1 MQLVNS
7 TNGVLL
13 ADNIEL
19 ATSFKKRLKGL
30 IGRPSLNHGE
40 AFILLPC
47 NSIHTFFMNFSIDV
61 LFVDKDAVVLQ
72 ALENMRPF
80 RFSPIISRSYMV
92 VELPAGCLA
101 ATDTGTGHRVEI
113 IVKEA
118 VS

>member
-7 TNGVLL
+7 TNGALL
-13 ADNIEL
+13 ADHIEV

-30 IGRPSLNHGE
+30 IGRPGFNHGE

-47 NSIHTFFMNFSIDV
+47 NSIHTCFMNFSIDV
-61 LFVDKDAVVLQ
+61 LFVDKEAVVLQ

-80 RFSPIISRSYMV
+80 RFSPVISRSYMV
-92 VELPAGCLA
+92 VELPAGRLA
-101 ATDTGTGHRVEI
+101 TTGTEAGQRLQLI
-113 IVKEA
+113 IKEE

>member
-7 TNGVLL
+7 TNGALL

-19 ATSFKKRLKGL
+19 ATSFKKRLIGL
-30 IGRPSLNHGE
+30 IGRPGLKHGE

-47 NSIHTFFMNFSIDV
+47 NSIHTFIMNFSIDV
-61 LFVDKDAVVLQ
+61 LFVDKDAVVLK
-72 ALENMRPF
+72 AMENMRPF

-92 VELPAGCLA
+92 VELPAGSLA
-101 ATDTGTGHRVEI
+101 ATGTGTGHRLEL

-118 VS
+118 IS